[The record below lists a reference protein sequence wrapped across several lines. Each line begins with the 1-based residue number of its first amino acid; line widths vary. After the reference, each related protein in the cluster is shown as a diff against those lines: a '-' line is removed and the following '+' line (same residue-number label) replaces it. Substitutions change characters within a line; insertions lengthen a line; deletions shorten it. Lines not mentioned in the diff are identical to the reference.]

1 MTVLFNAQYLQD
13 YIDNE
18 LPMLDYAIEGDAC
31 MDLRSVEKAIMDY
44 GDIYKFRTGIK
55 VEVPEKHV
63 MFIFS
68 RSGNATEGLEL
79 ANGIGVIDPTY
90 RGEIMVPLKYLPE
103 QKRKN
108 DFYVINVGDRIAQFL
123 ILPTEHM
130 VALRKNTLSK
140 TIRGEGGFG
149 HTGK

>member
-1 MTVLFNAQYLQD
+1 MTILFNVQYLQD
-13 YIDNE
+13 YIDHD
-18 LPMLDYAIEGDAC
+18 LPKLDYTIEGDAC

-55 VEVPEKHV
+55 VEIPEKHV

-68 RSGNATEGLEL
+68 RSGSAAEGLEL
-79 ANGIGVIDPTY
+79 ANGVGVIDPTY
-90 RGEIMVPLKYLPE
+90 RGEIKVPLKYLPE

-108 DFYVINVGDRIAQFL
+108 DFYVVNIGERIAQFL

-130 VALRKNTLSK
+130 VALKSNMLNT
-140 TIRGEGGFG
+140 TERGEGGFG